1 MTNNHFVNDT
11 EYLLQN
17 SKPFLKWAGGKRQI
31 IPEIAEAIP
40 EAISQSDSFYYIEP
54 FVGSGAMLFYMLRTY
69 RDKISKA
76 VINDINPHLIT
87 VFQVIRDNPEGLIY
101 QLKEFSDKYF
111 SYELQDDRK
120 AYFLEQREFFNTN
133 PENPIIN
140 TALLMFLNRT
150 CFNGLYRTNSK
161 GKFNVPFGK
170 YKNPRIY
177 NPDLI
182 HANSA
187 ALKKVII
194 LQGDYQQ
201 TLTYAS
207 QPTLFYFDPPYKP
220 ISQSSSFTA
229 YSKDAFSDDDQIR
242 LKEFCDNI
250 TENGFHFILSNSDLK
265 NTDPDNSFFDDLYQS
280 YIINRVQAKRNINS
294 DSTKRGKIFELLI
307 SNDNILKQPAS

>member
-1 MTNNHFVNDT
+1 MTNNLFVNDT
-11 EYLLQN
+11 EYLLQS
-17 SKPFLKWAGGKRQI
+17 SKPFLKWAGGKRQL
-31 IPEIAEAIP
+31 IPEIEKAIP
-40 EAISQSDSFYYIEP
+40 DSISKADNFTYIEP
-54 FVGSGAMLFYMLRTY
+54 FVGSGAMLFHMLRTY
-69 RDKISKA
+69 GERISKA
-76 VINDINPHLIT
+76 IINDINPDLMKA
-87 VFQVIRDNPEGLIY
+87 FQTIRDNPEKLIY
-101 QLKEFSDKYF
+101 QLKQFNNKYF
-111 SYELQDDRK
+111 SYEHQDDRK
-120 AYFLEQREFFNTN
+120 AYFLEQREMFNTK
-133 PENPIIN
+133 PENTIEN
-140 TALLMFLNRT
+140 TALMIFLNRT

-161 GKFNVPFGK
+161 GKFNVPFGR
-170 YKNPRIY
+170 YKNPKIY

-182 HANSA
+182 LANST
-187 ALKKVII
+187 ALSKVTI

-242 LKEFCDNI
+242 LKKFCDHI
-250 TENGFHFILSNSDLK
+250 TENGFHFILSNSDLR

-307 SNDNILKQPAS
+307 SNDNILKK